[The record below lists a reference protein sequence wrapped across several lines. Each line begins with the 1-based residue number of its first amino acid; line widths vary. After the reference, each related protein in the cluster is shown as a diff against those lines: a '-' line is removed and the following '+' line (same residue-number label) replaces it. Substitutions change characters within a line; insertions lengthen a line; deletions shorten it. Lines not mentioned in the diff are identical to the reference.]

1 MLTKYPET
9 QAIGIHGRSLGGAIA
24 IQAME
29 IDDRIKF
36 GIIESAFAD
45 LGEVVFEYQKRI
57 MKVGFPRLTRLTLK
71 RAGKIAGFHPK
82 EVKPEKSAQNVTAPV
97 MITHG
102 EKDKHITPNHSNRI
116 FKSLASRYKTLVI
129 IPGATHTSMW
139 QQGGEKYRSQI
150 LTFVER
156 AL

>member
-1 MLTKYPET
+1 
-9 QAIGIHGRSLGGAIA
+9 
-24 IQAME
+24 ME

-102 EKDKHITPNHSNRI
+102 EMDKHITPNHSNRI